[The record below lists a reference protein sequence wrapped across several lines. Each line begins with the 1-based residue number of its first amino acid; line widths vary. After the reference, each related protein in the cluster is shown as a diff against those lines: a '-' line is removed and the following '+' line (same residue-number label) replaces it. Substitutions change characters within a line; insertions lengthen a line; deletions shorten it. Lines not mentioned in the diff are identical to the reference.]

1 MILLCISPT
10 DNAPKIIIWKAIM
23 RIGLISD
30 THGLLRKSA
39 VNALKAADIIIH
51 AGDIDTP
58 DVLTQLSAIARVYPV
73 RGNMDRHPEM
83 KYLPEYEIVEAGG
96 IFLYVIHDLM
106 TMDFDPA
113 AGMDVVVS
121 GHSHVPKV
129 EYRGRVLYINPGSA
143 GPRRFSLPI
152 SVGMLEIKGG
162 KITPQII
169 ELDG

>member
-1 MILLCISPT
+1 M
-10 DNAPKIIIWKAIM
+10 K
-23 RIGLISD
+23 IGLISD
-30 THGLLRKSA
+30 THGLMRKSA
-39 VNALKAADIIIH
+39 VTALKTADIIIH

-58 DVLTQLSAIARVYPV
+58 DVLLRLSAIARVYPV
-73 RGNMDRHPEM
+73 RGNMDRRPEM
-83 KYLPEYEIVEAGG
+83 KHLPGYEIVEAGG

-121 GHSHVPKV
+121 GHSHAPKIA
-129 EYRGRVLYINPGSA
+129 YRGRVLYINPGSA
-143 GPRRFSLPI
+143 GPKRFQLPI
-152 SVGMLEIKGG
+152 SVGMLEVKDG

>member
-1 MILLCISPT
+1 M
-10 DNAPKIIIWKAIM
+10 K
-23 RIGLISD
+23 IGLISD

-39 VNALKAADIIIH
+39 VTALKKADIIIH

-58 DVLTQLSAIARVYPV
+58 EVLTQLSAIARVYPV

-83 KYLPEYEIVEAGG
+83 KYLPVYEIVEAGG

-106 TMDFDPA
+106 AMDFNPA

-121 GHSHVPKV
+121 GHSHAPKIA
-129 EYRGRVLYINPGSA
+129 YRGRVLYINPGSA
-143 GPRRFSLPI
+143 GPKRFQLPI
-152 SVGMLEIKGG
+152 SLGMLEIKNG